1 VPAPLCNTRPSAFEV
16 EGIRGTLVLDVLLE
30 RYQEVVM
37 RKTLTVGAI
46 IAGLAFFLAPA
57 AQAAPQ
63 GDAIVGSGAAGNGT
77 FNINTLQKKNGKVSG
92 TSSFQLAIGDLTG
105 DVQFVSVSGSDACFA
120 GSVTASTIGGVDPGQ
135 GYTVQVRDNAST
147 GDQLQLQLGTASDSC
162 SIGIVSP
169 AGVTSGDISVT
180 DSPRP

>member
-1 VPAPLCNTRPSAFEV
+1 
-16 EGIRGTLVLDVLLE
+16 
-30 RYQEVVM
+30 M
-37 RKTLTVGAI
+37 RKTLTVGVI
-46 IAGLAFFLAPA
+46 VAGLAFPLAPS
-57 AQAAPQ
+57 AQAVPQ
-63 GDAIVGSGAAGNGT
+63 GGTIVGSGTAGNGT
-77 FNINTLQKKNGKVSG
+77 FSINAFQKKNGKASG

-120 GSVTASTIGGVDPGQ
+120 GSATTSTIDGVAPGQ

-147 GDQLQLQLGTASDSC
+147 GDQLQLQLGTASNSC

-169 AGVTSGDISVT
+169 AGVTNGDIVVT